1 MADDIEEDIEDISE
15 GESDVGD
22 GAPAKKKLAGKTLI
36 LFIVHPALIVLGG
49 GGGAA
54 MMLMGGGKADAST
67 SLDSHASASLDSNAA
82 DTHAPAQDSHGSDES
97 QGSSASSSH
106 GESTIHSS
114 SELDDNGA
122 VVQIGAPGE
131 PSFYTMPK
139 IIVTVNSGNGRRSQL
154 LVKLTLESDDPMIFD
169 RIDSVLPRITD
180 QFQMFLR
187 EMRIDDLSGSAGDY
201 RIRRELRRRVNM
213 SLYPDSIDAVL
224 IEEFIVQ

>member
-1 MADDIEEDIEDISE
+1 
-15 GESDVGD
+15 
-22 GAPAKKKLAGKTLI
+22 
-36 LFIVHPALIVLGG
+36 
-49 GGGAA
+49 
-54 MMLMGGGKADAST
+54 
-67 SLDSHASASLDSNAA
+67 
-82 DTHAPAQDSHGSDES
+82 
-97 QGSSASSSH
+97 
-106 GESTIHSS
+106 
-114 SELDDNGA
+114 
-122 VVQIGAPGE
+122 
-131 PSFYTMPK
+131 MPT

-187 EMRIDDLSGSAGDY
+187 EMRIDDLTGSAGDY